1 MENNNKSIVFKSQ
14 NIEIQRNDNQNDSS
28 ILTYTSEDG
37 SVELEVKFKDE
48 TVWLNRSQMA
58 MLFERDYKT
67 IAKHI
72 NNALKEELEGESVVA
87 KFATTKNYG
96 RVEGYTQLQE
106 IEYYNLDMIMS
117 VGFRVK
123 SKRGVEFRKWAKDI
137 LKQYVIKGYAINQRQ
152 LDHYNELKDVV
163 KLMSRALQ
171 IPATVTNVLP
181 QCFSFGLWRK
191 TAFCI
196 QKMAA
201 SGLRITPW
209 WPLL

>member
-1 MENNNKSIVFKSQ
+1 MENSNKSIVFKDQ
-14 NIEIQRNDNQNDSS
+14 NIEIQRSGNHYDSS
-28 ILTYTSEDG
+28 ILTYTSKDG

-58 MLFERDYKT
+58 TLFGRDYKT

-72 NNALKEELEGESVVA
+72 NNALNEELEEEPVVA
-87 KFATTKNYG
+87 KFATPKNYG
-96 RVEGYTQLQE
+96 RVEGYTQSQE

-123 SKRGVEFRKWAKDI
+123 SRRGVEFRKWAKDI
-137 LKQYVIKGYAINQRQ
+137 LKQYVIKGYAINKRQ

-171 IPATVTNVLP
+171 L
-181 QCFSFGLWRK
+181 QEEQK
-191 TAFCI
+191 T
-196 QKMAA
+196 
-201 SGLRITPW
+201 
-209 WPLL
+209 